1 MSQYNAIDFR
11 KISANE
17 PILCIPGVF
26 ANIKEERIRRIFA
39 DLDLGEVERIDIVV
53 PKRPVEATQK
63 ENKFNRVF
71 IHLIWKQT
79 DQATAARER
88 LLQGKEVKIIYD
100 EPWFWKVSAYKPP
113 VVLAKPQ
120 FQQQQQKPKIQPK
133 KATLQLDFEP
143 TPKEKETH
151 SVIAEA
157 LRIDIPVIA
166 EALRIDIPVIAEA
179 LRIDIPVQAQDQVH
193 YQVPKVP
200 IQKRKTKVI
209 IQDAAGVGDETK

>member
-1 MSQYNAIDFR
+1 MSQSNAIDFR
-11 KISANE
+11 KIAANE

-53 PKRPVEATQK
+53 PKRPVEASEKEKGK

-79 DQATAARER
+79 DEATAARER

-113 VVLAKPQ
+113 VVVAKPK
-120 FQQQQQKPKIQPK
+120 FQPQPKAKIQPK

-143 TPKEKETH
+143 TLKEKEKEKETN
-151 SVIAEA
+151 
-157 LRIDIPVIA
+157 PVI
-166 EALRIDIPVIAEA
+166 EELSIQISPV
-179 LRIDIPVQAQDQVH
+179 
-193 YQVPKVP
+193 KVP
-200 IQKRKTKVI
+200 IQKRKSKVPI
-209 IQDAAGVGDETK
+209 KLENGDEDK

>member
-1 MSQYNAIDFR
+1 MSKSIAIDFR
-11 KISANE
+11 KIAANE

-53 PKRPVEATQK
+53 PKRPVEASEKEK

-79 DQATAARER
+79 DEATAARER

-113 VVLAKPQ
+113 VVVAKPK
-120 FQQQQQKPKIQPK
+120 FQPQPKAKIQPK

-166 EALRIDIPVIAEA
+166 EALRIDIPV
-179 LRIDIPVQAQDQVH
+179 QAQDQVH

-200 IQKRKTKVI
+200 IQKRKTKVPI
-209 IQDAAGVGDETK
+209 KVEDGDEDK

>member
-1 MSQYNAIDFR
+1 MSQSNAIDFR

-53 PKRPVEATQK
+53 PKKPVEATQK

-113 VVLAKPQ
+113 VVVAKPQ
-120 FQQQQQKPKIQPK
+120 FQQQPKPKIQPK

-151 SVIAEA
+151 
-157 LRIDIPVIA
+157 PVIA
-166 EALRIDIPVIAEA
+166 EAQA
-179 LRIDIPVQAQDQVH
+179 LRIDIPVQDPVQIQ

-200 IQKRKTKVI
+200 VQKRKTKVI
-209 IQDAAGVGDETK
+209 IQDAAGAGAETK

>member
-1 MSQYNAIDFR
+1 MSQSNAIDFR
-11 KISANE
+11 KIAANE

-53 PKRPVEATQK
+53 PKRPVEASEKEK

-79 DQATAARER
+79 DEATAARER

-113 VVLAKPQ
+113 VVVAKPK
-120 FQQQQQKPKIQPK
+120 FQPQPKAKIQPK

-143 TPKEKETH
+143 TLKEKEKEKETNP
-151 SVIAEA
+151 VTEA
-157 LRIDIPVIA
+157 LSIQIP
-166 EALRIDIPVIAEA
+166 PVKVS
-179 LRIDIPVQAQDQVH
+179 VQKKKS
-193 YQVPKVP
+193 KVP
-200 IQKRKTKVI
+200 IKVE
-209 IQDAAGVGDETK
+209 DGDEDK

>member
-1 MSQYNAIDFR
+1 MSQSNAIDFR
-11 KISANE
+11 KIAANE

-53 PKRPVEATQK
+53 PRAPVEAPQK

-88 LLQGKEVKIIYD
+88 LLQGKEIKIIYD

-113 VVLAKPQ
+113 VVVAKPK
-120 FQQQQQKPKIQPK
+120 FQPQQKAKIQPK
-133 KATLQLDFEP
+133 KATLELDFEP
-143 TPKEKETH
+143 TLKEKETH
-151 SVIAEA
+151 
-157 LRIDIPVIA
+157 
-166 EALRIDIPVIAEA
+166 PVIAEA
-179 LRIDIPVQAQDQVH
+179 LRIDIPVQAQAQDQIQ
-193 YQVPKVP
+193 YQVSKVP
-200 IQKRKTKVI
+200 VQKRKTKVI
-209 IQDAAGVGDETK
+209 IQDAAGAGAGAN

>member
-1 MSQYNAIDFR
+1 MSQSNAIDFR
-11 KISANE
+11 KIAANE

-53 PKRPVEATQK
+53 PKRPVEASEKEKGK

-79 DQATAARER
+79 DEATAARER

-113 VVLAKPQ
+113 VVVAKPK
-120 FQQQQQKPKIQPK
+120 FQPQPKAKIQPK

-143 TPKEKETH
+143 TLKEKEKEKETNP
-151 SVIAEA
+151 VTEA
-157 LRIDIPVIA
+157 LSIQIPPIKV
-166 EALRIDIPVIAEA
+166 
-179 LRIDIPVQAQDQVH
+179 PVQKKKS
-193 YQVPKVP
+193 KVP
-200 IQKRKTKVI
+200 IKVE
-209 IQDAAGVGDETK
+209 DGDEDK